1 MRSIRTPWV
10 RRSGHPL
17 SRALWKILNR
27 NRPVAGWIVYGLR
40 GSPVKH
46 TGDFAR

>member
-1 MRSIRTPWV
+1 MRTIRTPWV

-17 SRALWKILNR
+17 SRAIWKILNR
-27 NRPVAGWIVYGLR
+27 KRPIAGHVVTVFR